1 MRLLSLG
8 AVLLATAQAWAQAP
22 AQEEL
27 NRLTGAPA
35 GTRCFRS
42 IVLTQEMAKHYVG
55 SGMCPRQ
62 LRPMDPARFM
72 KALQALGAVD
82 RDFVSDT
89 CQVQMRLMFRLGR
102 EWIADDQ
109 ERRCAETR
117 TEMAR
122 KLFFRE
128 FVR

>member
-1 MRLLSLG
+1 MRLLSLA
-8 AVLLATAQAWAQAP
+8 AVLLAAGPAWAQTP

-42 IVLTQEMAKHYVG
+42 IELTQEMAKHYVG
-55 SGMCPRQ
+55 SGICTRQ

-82 RDFVSDT
+82 RDFTSDP

-117 TEMAR
+117 TEMTR